1 MLKIFDLEK
10 GEIVM
15 FENAIVIDEN
25 VSDEVEKENE
35 RLKDLFKEWKK
46 KEKELINLRLDI
58 DKQKNNV
65 IGKYAQE
72 RQIDIFNK
80 IVQKQKK

>member
-1 MLKIFDLEK
+1 MLKIYDLEK
-10 GEIVM
+10 SEIVT